1 MSVVVDIL
9 VCLAFVVGTIALS
22 LGAYFLMRFVTGG
35 DPNSRHKEMAN
46 AMIIRVAAL
55 HGLILALVFAHEMA
69 GYQQLK
75 TQSATEANA
84 VADVY
89 YDIARYDP
97 ELAPPLR
104 GALIEYLNV
113 VVDTEWPTLG
123 ATGRLAADAW
133 ANWDR
138 AYGYV
143 LDLQPISERQTSL
156 RDHMLERLHAVSEAR
171 NLREN
176 SGADSIN
183 NLFWFAAISGV
194 ILIAV
199 GYYYWPPERHNLML
213 MGLFSTYTG
222 IILFMIFAFSDPFS
236 PPGALTPIPFERL
249 LQDVRE

>member
-22 LGAYFLMRFVTGG
+22 LGAYFLMRFITGG
-35 DPNSRHKEMAN
+35 DPDSRHKEMAN

-89 YDIARYDP
+89 YDIARYDA

-143 LDLQPISERQTSL
+143 LTCSPFPSGRPACEITCWSGCTRYRRRAICARTAVPISSI
-156 RDHMLERLHAVSEAR
+156 VC
-171 NLREN
+171 
-176 SGADSIN
+176 SGSRRSRAS
-183 NLFWFAAISGV
+183 S
-194 ILIAV
+194 
-199 GYYYWPPERHNLML
+199 
-213 MGLFSTYTG
+213 
-222 IILFMIFAFSDPFS
+222 
-236 PPGALTPIPFERL
+236 
-249 LQDVRE
+249 